1 MLRLAA
7 FADEIAPALDAQI
20 EHCLGNGVRAIEL
33 RGVDGINVLDFDDA
47 LQARIKDALA
57 ANGMSVVSIGS
68 PIGKIR
74 IDEPF
79 APHFER
85 FKHAVALAE
94 FFHAPF
100 VRIFSYYPALGES
113 HRELLTKH
121 RDEVMRRMRAK
132 ADYAAAHTPLLVHEN
147 EANIF
152 GEHPAECLDLLRT
165 VNSPKLKAV
174 FDFANFVV
182 AKDDPLPA
190 WHLLKPFVVHIHI
203 KDAQMSDGTV
213 VPAGHGDGH
222 IPEILRDAYAGGYRG
237 YLSLEPH
244 LSVAGQFQ
252 GFTGPGLFATAVTA
266 LKAVC
271 AAQQIPLSL
280 R

>member
-7 FADEIAPALDAQI
+7 FADEIAPALDIQF
-20 EHCLGNGVRAIEL
+20 EHCLSNGVRAIEL
-33 RGVDGINVLDFDDA
+33 RGVDNINVLDFDDT
-47 LQARIKDALA
+47 LLARIKAALA
-57 ANGMSVVSIGS
+57 ARGMTIACIGS

-94 FFHAPF
+94 FFNAPF
-100 VRIFSYYPALGES
+100 VRIFSYYPAQGETQ
-113 HRELLTKH
+113 RDLITKH

-132 ADYAAAHTPLLVHEN
+132 AEYAAAHAPVLVHEN

-152 GEHPAECLDLLRT
+152 GEHPAECLDLLQT
-165 VNSPKLKAV
+165 VNSPKLKAA

-190 WHLLKPFVVHIHI
+190 WHLLKSQVVHIHV
-203 KDAQMSDGTV
+203 KDALMADGKI
-213 VPAGHGDGH
+213 VPAGQGDGR
-222 IPEILRDAYAGGYRG
+222 IPEILREAYASGYRG
-237 YLSLEPH
+237 FLTLEPH
-244 LSVAGQFQ
+244 LAVAGQFQ
-252 GFTGPGLFATAVTA
+252 GFTGPQLFASAVTA
-266 LKAVC
+266 LKTVC
-271 AAQQIPLSL
+271 TAQKIPLG
-280 R
+280 

>member
-20 EHCLGNGVRAIEL
+20 EHCLNNGVRAIEL
-33 RGVDGINVLDFDDA
+33 RGVDEINVLDFDDA
-47 LQARIKDALA
+47 LRSRIKDALA

-85 FKHAVALAE
+85 FKHALALAE
-94 FFHAPF
+94 FFAAPF
-100 VRIFSYYPALGES
+100 VRIFSYYPARGES
-113 HRELLTKH
+113 HRDLITKH

-132 ADYAAAHTPLLVHEN
+132 VEYAAAYTPVLVHEN

-152 GEHPAECLDLLRT
+152 GEHPAECLDLLQT
-165 VNSPKLKAV
+165 IASPKLKAV

-182 AKDDPLPA
+182 AKDDPWPA
-190 WHLLKPFVVHIHI
+190 WQLLKPFVVHLHI
-203 KDAQMSDGTV
+203 KDARMADGTI
-213 VPAGHGDGH
+213 VPAGQGDGH
-222 IPEILRDAYAGGYRG
+222 IPEILRDAYASGYRG

-252 GFTGPGLFATAVTA
+252 GFTGPALFATAVTA

-271 AAQQIPLSL
+271 TAQHIPLC
-280 R
+280 